1 MYNNSLPFQERTCH
15 SRHEAVYRTCC
26 KVHTNSVSSV
36 YHTMITHHNSSPY
49 PPTIRTQHITS
60 LYTLCN
66 EYYLIIHS
74 IQWILPHYT
83 LYAMNITSLYILYK
97 EYYLTIH
104 SIQWILPIIHSIQ
117 WILPHYT
124 FYTMNITSLYILYN
138 QYYLI
143 IHSIQ

>member
-1 MYNNSLPFQERTCH
+1 MSYDELSLYGRLRKQSYCGPYSMF
-15 SRHEAVYRTCC
+15 C
-26 KVHTNSVSSV
+26 KLLHVWSDKFSPEKVNQWILPHYTFD
-36 YHTMITHHNSSPY
+36 TMN
-49 PPTIRTQHITS
+49 ITS
-60 LYTLCN
+60 SYILYN

-83 LYAMNITSLYILYK
+83 FYTRNITSLYTLYN
-97 EYYLTIH
+97 EYYL
-104 SIQWILPIIHSIQ
+104 IIHLIQ